1 MDGIH
6 DLGGMDGFG
15 EITVEKNE
23 PTFHYQWEGQA
34 FALNIV
40 AIGILQKYNADEYR
54 HALER
59 MNPCDYLN
67 ASYYERVFTGVASL
81 LIEKGFINKREL
93 VSKVSGNYPLARP
106 NAVVENNSKDTPNAA
121 KFSVGDRVKVQDI
134 HTPGHTRM
142 PAYVRGRQGEII
154 HVAPYFSFPDNAAH
168 GGTFREEPTYHVMFA
183 SSKLWNDDEANSDTV
198 VVDLWESYLEK
209 VL

>member
-6 DLGGMDGFG
+6 DLGGMEGFG
-15 EITVEKNE
+15 EIVVEQNE
-23 PTFHYQWEGQA
+23 PVFHERWEGQA

-40 AIGILQKYNADEYR
+40 AIGLLRKYNTAEYR

-59 MNPCDYLN
+59 MSPTDYLN
-67 ASYYERVFTGVASL
+67 ASYYERVLTSVASL
-81 LIEKGFINKREL
+81 LVEKGLISESKL
-93 VSKVSGNYPLARP
+93 VSSVSGHYPLSRP
-106 NAVVENNSKDTPNAA
+106 NAKVEDDGKVTQDTA
-121 KFSVGDRVKVQDI
+121 KFSVGDRVQVRNI

-142 PAYVRGRQGEII
+142 PAYVRGRKGEII

-168 GGTFREEPTYHVMFA
+168 ENTFRKEPTYHVMFTG
-183 SSKLWNDDEANSDTV
+183 SELWNDDEANSDTV
-198 VVDLWESYLEK
+198 VVDLWESYLEE

>member
-23 PTFHYQWEGQA
+23 PTFHNQWEGEA
-34 FALNIV
+34 FALNMV
-40 AIGILQKYNADEYR
+40 AIGILKKYNPDEYR

-59 MNPCDYLN
+59 MNPYDYLH

-81 LIEKGFINKREL
+81 LIEKGVISKREL

-106 NAVVENNSKDTPNAA
+106 SSVVEDNGKDTPSAA

-142 PAYVRGRQGEII
+142 PAYVRGHHGEII
-154 HVAPYFSFPDNAAH
+154 NVAPYFSFPDNAAH
-168 GGTFREEPTYHVMFA
+168 GGTLREEPTYHVVFTR
-183 SSKLWNDDEANSDTV
+183 SELWNDDEASSDTV

>member
-40 AIGILQKYNADEYR
+40 AIGILQKYNPDEYR

-81 LIEKGFINKREL
+81 LIEKGIISKREL

-106 NAVVENNSKDTPNAA
+106 NAVVEDNSKDTPNAA
-121 KFSVGDRVKVQDI
+121 KFSVGDRVKVQEI

-168 GGTFREEPTYHVMFA
+168 GGTFREEPTYHVMFT
-183 SSKLWNDDEANSDTV
+183 SSELWNDDEANSDTV

>member
-23 PTFHYQWEGQA
+23 PTFHNQWEGQA

-59 MNPCDYLN
+59 MNPYDYLN

-81 LIEKGFINKREL
+81 LIEKGLISKREL

-106 NAVVENNSKDTPNAA
+106 NAVVKNKSKDTSNAA
-121 KFSVGDRVKVQDI
+121 IFSVGDRVKVQDI

-142 PAYVRGRQGEII
+142 PAYVRGRQGKII
-154 HVAPYFSFPDNAAH
+154 HVAPCFSFPNNAAH
-168 GGTFREEPTYHVMFA
+168 GGTLRKEPTYHVMFT
-183 SSKLWNDDEANSDTV
+183 SSELWNDDETNSDTV

>member
-23 PTFHYQWEGQA
+23 PTFHNQWEGQS

-40 AIGILQKYNADEYR
+40 AIGVLQKYNADEYR
-54 HALER
+54 
-59 MNPCDYLN
+59 
-67 ASYYERVFTGVASL
+67 
-81 LIEKGFINKREL
+81 
-93 VSKVSGNYPLARP
+93 
-106 NAVVENNSKDTPNAA
+106 
-121 KFSVGDRVKVQDI
+121 
-134 HTPGHTRM
+134 HTRM
-142 PAYVRGRQGEII
+142 PAYVRGRQGEIM
-154 HVAPYFSFPDNAAH
+154 HVAPYGSGPDNAAH
-168 GGTFREEPTYHVMFA
+168 GGTLRKEPTYHVMFT
-183 SSKLWNDDEANSDTV
+183 SSELWNDDEANSDTV